1 MLLEFWDFYRENFAL
16 VTGSVVLI
24 ICVSKIIVAQI
35 RGEQIITKGSLI
47 YWTISYIII
56 ILITF
61 ILLWCRIL

>member
-61 ILLWCRIL
+61 ILL

>member
-16 VTGSVVLI
+16 VTGSVLLI
-24 ICVSKIIVAQI
+24 ICISKIIVAQI
-35 RGEQIITKGSLI
+35 KGEQIITKGSLI

-61 ILLWCRIL
+61 IFILF